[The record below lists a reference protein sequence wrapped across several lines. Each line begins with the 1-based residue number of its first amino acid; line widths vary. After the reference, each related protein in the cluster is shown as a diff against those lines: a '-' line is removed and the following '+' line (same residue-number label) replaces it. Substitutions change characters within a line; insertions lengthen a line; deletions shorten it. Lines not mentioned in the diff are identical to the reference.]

1 MKIEITEKKENLLQ
15 ERTEVRF
22 TVDHTGEATPTRKA
36 VIDEITKKT
45 GAQKGTVVINNI
57 DTQYGRGISKG
68 YAKVYK
74 SEKAALEFERE
85 YLLKRSGIEAPK
97 AEEYKKPEAPKEG

>member
-15 ERTEVRF
+15 ERTEIRF

-36 VIDEITKKT
+36 IIDAITKLTNAGKN
-45 GAQKGTVVINNI
+45 TVVINNV

-68 YAKVYK
+68 YVKIYK
-74 SEKAALEFERE
+74 SEESAFKFERE
-85 YLLKRSGIEAPK
+85 YLLKRNGIAK
-97 AEEYKKPEAPKEG
+97 EEKKEGQ